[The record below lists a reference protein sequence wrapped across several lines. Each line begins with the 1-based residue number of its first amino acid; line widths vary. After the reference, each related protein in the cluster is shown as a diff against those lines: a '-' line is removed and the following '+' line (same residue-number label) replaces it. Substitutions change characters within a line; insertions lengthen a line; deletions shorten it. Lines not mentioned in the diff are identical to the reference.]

1 MSTSETKTKFTIG
14 AGYLTMV
21 STTSARM
28 AKVKRKNTEPELTL
42 RRALKGLGLKTRAH
56 ASDLPGT
63 PDLIIPDSK
72 VAIFVHGCFWHRH
85 RGCDKAST
93 PKTNRRFWLAKF
105 EANVARDRRQAR
117 KLRKAGWS
125 VIIVWECQISKSGVK
140 AATRVFRKDSQRNAR
155 THNIK

>member
-1 MSTSETKTKFTIG
+1 VSTSETRTNFTIG

-21 STTSARM
+21 DATSARM
-28 AKVKRKNTEPELTL
+28 AKIRRKNTEPELKL
-42 RRALKGLGLKTRAH
+42 RQALKAMGLKTHAH
-56 ASDLPGT
+56 VSGLPGT

-125 VIIVWECQISKSGVK
+125 VLAVWECQINKGLTK
-140 AATRVFRKDSQRNAR
+140 AATRVFDKDRQRNTWA
-155 THNIK
+155 HNIS